1 MKSQKNILFAF
12 ILNLFF
18 AVFEFLGGLFTGSF
32 AIISDSLH
40 DLGDAAGIGISFLFE
55 KKSTKNP
62 DNIYTYGYGRYSVM
76 GSIVMT
82 LILIFGS
89 VTIMYNAVIKLLNP
103 SEINYNGMIIL
114 AVAGTAVNLA
124 AAIITHKGDS
134 LNQKAVNLHML
145 EDVMGWI
152 VVLIGAVVMKF
163 TGITIIDPLLS
174 IAVALFV
181 FISAV
186 KTLFSALSVILEKAP
201 KELNISEI
209 KAELS
214 AIEGVSDVH
223 HIHLWSMDGNTNYAT
238 MHIVT
243 DSNPV
248 SIKESVKNKLK
259 MLNINHSTLELEST
273 EENCCQRSC
282 EVSKCFH
289 NHNHSHSHHHH
300 H

>member
-18 AVFEFLGGLFTGSF
+18 AVFEFVGGLFTGSF

-55 KKSTKNP
+55 KKSTQNP
-62 DNIYTYGYGRYSVM
+62 DDNYTYGYSRYSVM

-82 LILIFGS
+82 LILILGS
-89 VTIMYNAVIKLLNP
+89 VAILYNAVIKLMNP
-103 SEINYNGMIIL
+103 SQINYNGMIIL
-114 AVAGTAVNLA
+114 AIVGTAVNLIA
-124 AAIITHKGDS
+124 AVITHKGES

-145 EDVMGWI
+145 EDVLGWI
-152 VVLIGAVVMKF
+152 VVLIGAIVMKF

-174 IAVALFV
+174 IAVALFIFV
-181 FISAV
+181 SSV
-186 KTLFSALSVILEKAP
+186 KTLASSLSVILERTP
-201 KELNISEI
+201 KELSVSEI

-214 AIEGVSDVH
+214 AIDGINDVH

-243 DSNPV
+243 DSNPI
-248 SIKESVKNKLK
+248 SIKEAVKNKLK
-259 MLNINHSTLELEST
+259 MFNITHSTLELESSD
-273 EENCCQRSC
+273 ENCNQISC
-282 EVSKCFH
+282 EVSECH
-289 NHNHSHSHHHH
+289 HEHTHHHH